1 MEMLRRGIASHQAL
15 CRGWST
21 LSLQTARRAAAGS
34 AISAILSPSLSAR
47 PSGILVCA
55 FLTSFPRILHTST
68 QHSKHLPLPP
78 KHLLSTQAGR
88 HLSNIIM
95 LSTTRQALMAL
106 AQSHVVQASNWTF
119 FLGRV
124 SFLNLWNLGEAAW
137 FFWSQLTHLVIQ
149 NPQCGSIQSGMYN
162 ILCLNVQFYTLE
174 SRKCQITWLGEET
187 GNGIETK
194 V

>member
-1 MEMLRRGIASHQAL
+1 MTAL
-15 CRGWST
+15 LLIGRLCWFVLSRNLMKIP
-21 LSLQTARRAAAGS
+21 LSLFELQKHHGHRERELIFLGHGNASPWNRITSGSVPRVKHPEPETARRAAAGS
-34 AISAILSPSLSAR
+34 TISAILPPSLPLSLSAR

-106 AQSHVVQASNWTF
+106 AQLHVVQACNWTF
-119 FLGRV
+119 FLGCV
-124 SFLNLWNLGEAAW
+124 SFL
-137 FFWSQLTHLVIQ
+137 
-149 NPQCGSIQSGMYN
+149 
-162 ILCLNVQFYTLE
+162 IL
-174 SRKCQITWLGEET
+174 
-187 GNGIETK
+187 
-194 V
+194 